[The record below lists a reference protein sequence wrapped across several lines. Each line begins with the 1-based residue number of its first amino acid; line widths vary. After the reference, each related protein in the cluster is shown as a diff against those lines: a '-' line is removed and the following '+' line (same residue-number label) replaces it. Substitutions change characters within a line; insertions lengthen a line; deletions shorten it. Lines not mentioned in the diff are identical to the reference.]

1 VPRTPP
7 SPHLRSAALARL
19 TGVSVDTLRHYEVK
33 GLLAAPPRTASGYR
47 EYPPEAVARVR
58 LVRRAVGLG
67 FTLDE
72 LARVLA
78 VRDRGGAPC
87 RGVRALAQSKLAAIE
102 SRLEALTA
110 ARELMQLVLARWD
123 ALLAAAPPDG
133 RAGLLDALEDV
144 VDEGAASPLLPLG
157 RKRRPAGPGVRR

>member
-7 SPHLRSAALARL
+7 PSRLRSAALARL
-19 TGVSVDTLRHYEVK
+19 AGVSVDTLRHYENK

-47 EYPPEAVARVR
+47 EYPPEALGRVR
-58 LVRRAVGLG
+58 LVRRAVALG

-72 LARVLA
+72 LARVFA

-87 RGVRALAQSKLAAIE
+87 RSVRALAQSKLATIE
-102 SRLEALTA
+102 ARLAALAEA
-110 ARELMQLVLARWD
+110 RDLMQAVLARWD
-123 ALLAAAPPDG
+123 DLLAAAPPGG

-144 VDEGAASPLLPLG
+144 IEDGTVSPLVPEALT
-157 RKRRPAGPGVRR
+157 RTRR